1 MSIFQVSTLP
11 SAVHEHNKEKRK
23 ESYGT
28 YYTKLFFFLFSFN
41 IILSHQT
48 SYCSFYCIFVF
59 SCLSNCGEKVSPQDG
74 LLLEATCQGEA
85 CSKISNYT
93 WSLYV
98 VNQSVDGFS
107 VSQVH
112 HVNIYLQ
119 MNTRRLLI
127 DEIFKLQDDTRK
139 HVRYAVKASVKLDS
153 GKEFHGNFSFIV
165 NSPPKRFSVGA
176 SCHVVPVEGEAISTD
191 FSITCSGWHDVDKP
205 LTYEFTYQDEY
216 GMVMIQAGSLNKVT
230 TKLPVGDPSKE
241 YALILEAF
249 VGDSYKDFTSTRL
262 LVKVSV

>member
-1 MSIFQVSTLP
+1 MP
-11 SAVHEHNKEKRK
+11 SGVDEHNKEKRK
-23 ESYGT
+23 ENYDT
-28 YYTKLFFFLFSFN
+28 YYTKLFFFSF
-41 IILSHQT
+41 LST
-48 SYCSFYCIFVF
+48 SFYFINLVTVVSAVFFFFLF

-127 DEIFKLQDDTRK
+127 HEIFKLQDDTRK
-139 HVRYAVKASVKLDS
+139 HVRYAVKASVKLDC
-153 GKEFHGNFSFIV
+153 GKEFQGNFSFVV
-165 NSPPKRFSVGA
+165 NSPPRRLSVGA

-230 TKLPVGDPSKE
+230 TKLPVGDVSKE
-241 YALILEAF
+241 YALVLEAF
-249 VGDSYKDFTSTRL
+249 VGDSYQDFTSTRL
-262 LVKVSV
+262 LVKVSVS